1 MGMDSKTQVSFTC
14 DLRGKT
20 AFITGGSSGIGAH
33 LAGVLA
39 AAGARVV
46 VAARRE
52 QELAKVVAS
61 IEKRGGKAIAIRMD
75 VTDSES
81 IDAGFLAAEREIGV
95 ANVLINNAGIAL
107 GKPALETTAADWDGV
122 INTNLRGPFLAAQA
136 FARRLI
142 AHSSSGSIVNVGS
155 ILGERVAKGA
165 APYASSKAGILHL
178 TRALALEWARY
189 KIRVNAIA
197 PGYIH
202 TDMNR
207 AFFETP
213 AGKELPTRIPQRRLG
228 ELDDLDGPVLL
239 LASDASA
246 YMTGAVIPIDGGHLV
261 SSL

>member
-14 DLRGKT
+14 DLHGKT

-39 AAGARVV
+39 AAGANVV

-52 QELAKVVAS
+52 QELAKVVAL
-61 IEKRGGKAIAIRMD
+61 IEKRGGKGLAIRMD

-81 IDAGFLAAEREIGV
+81 IDAGFLAAERQIGV

-107 GKPALETTAADWDGV
+107 GTPALETSAAEWDGV
-122 INTNLRGPFLAAQA
+122 INTNLRGPFLVAQA

-142 AHSSSGSIVNVGS
+142 AHSSPGSIVNVGS

-165 APYASSKAGILHL
+165 APYASSKAGVLHL

-189 KIRVNAIA
+189 RIRVNAIA
-197 PGYIH
+197 PGYIS

-213 AGKELPTRIPQRRLG
+213 NGKEVPMRIPQRRLG
-228 ELDDLDGPVLL
+228 ELGDLDGPVLL